1 MRKKLLQAGC
11 LLALLATSCSR
22 ERYAEVNTDPDL
34 VQVGEMNP
42 ATFFPTAPI
51 AIHANDFEAFYD
63 IHRNLEYWIGAWV
76 PIGGNGII
84 ITRFK
89 VPISAS
95 NYPYRYE
102 NLYTRESTGAGG
114 AMRELRNIIDKMA
127 PADAAKYQ
135 HMRAISYI
143 PAALA
148 AFNVTDIMGSIA
160 FSDAFK
166 ARYTTP
172 PVFKPVYDTQEA
184 LYDTLNNQLKASV
197 AALKLPAHADE
208 KFLGASDLWFRSA
221 NAAAEA
227 TNWIMAANSLR
238 MRIAMRM
245 LKRKPAAAKAI
256 IDEVLADNVGP
267 INSRAANWNFKGGP
281 NVANGGN
288 YNLAA
293 GISGQKAAVD
303 FMYKTTDPRMRMI
316 YAKVALTKADF
327 DTYKANGTIAPGEV
341 YQEYR
346 GRYTSPDAVLEND
359 KKFYFNYIFGSTAYV
374 SFINQGMFNNA
385 VGGVGSF
392 VNYPVI
398 TYADVCF
405 MRAELAARGVTN
417 EVAADWYYKGIDAS
431 AADYD
436 EWGKDAKVPGYTAV
450 TAGELTTYKTHPDI
464 VYNPA
469 KGIEQICIQQ
479 YFNFWRNPNEMWA
492 VIKRTGFPSQTGV
505 VFQAERIRSGG
516 IEAVMPRRWSLFV
529 PPVADLNY
537 DNVKKAIT
545 DMQADPELGD
555 LTDITGRVWWD
566 KK

>member
-1 MRKKLLQAGC
+1 MRKTLLQAGC

-22 ERYAEVNTDPDL
+22 EKYAEVNTDPDL
-34 VQVGEMNP
+34 VLVDKVNP
-42 ATFFPTAPI
+42 VTFFPTAPI
-51 AIHANDFEAFYD
+51 AIHCNDFEAYYD
-63 IHRNLEYWIGAWV
+63 LHRNLEYWIGAWV
-76 PIGGNGII
+76 PIGGNGVI

-89 VPISAS
+89 TPISAS
-95 NYPYRYE
+95 NFPYRYE

-114 AMRELRNIIDKMA
+114 SMREIRNIIDKMPA
-127 PADAAKYQ
+127 ADAAKYQ

-172 PVFKPVYDTQEA
+172 PVFKPAYDSQEA

-197 AALKLPAHADE
+197 AALKVPAHPSE
-208 KFLGASDLWFRSA
+208 VILGTSDLWFRSA

-227 TNWIMAANSLR
+227 TSWIMAANSLR

-267 INSRAANWNFKGGP
+267 INSRAANWSFKGGA

-288 YNLAA
+288 YGLAA

-303 FMYKTTDPRMRMI
+303 FMFKTTDPRMRMI
-316 YAKVALTKADF
+316 YAKVALTKAEF
-327 DTYKANGTIAPGEV
+327 DTYQANGTIAPGEV

-346 GRYTSPDAVLEND
+346 GRPTSPDATLEND
-359 KKFYFNYIFGSTAYV
+359 KKFYFNYIYGTTAYV
-374 SFINQGMFNNA
+374 SYINQGMFNAA
-385 VGGVGSF
+385 VGGGF
-392 VNYPVI
+392 VNFPVI

-405 MRAELAARGVTN
+405 MRAELAARGVTT

-450 TAGELTTYKTHPDI
+450 TPGELTTYKAHPDI

-479 YFNFWRNPNEMWA
+479 FFNFWRNPNEMWA
-492 VIKRTGFPSQTGV
+492 IIKRTGFPSQTGT
-505 VFQAERIRSGG
+505 VFQAEKIRNGG
-516 IEAVMPRRWSLFV
+516 IEVVMPRRWSLFV
-529 PPVADLNY
+529 PPITDFNY

-555 LTDITGRVWWD
+555 LTDVTGRVWWD

>member
-22 ERYAEVNTDPDL
+22 DKFAEVNT
-34 VQVGEMNP
+34 NP
-42 ATFFPTAPI
+42 ALVLVDKVDPVTFFPTAPI
-51 AIHANDFEAFYD
+51 AIHGNDFEAFYD

-76 PIGGNGII
+76 PIGGNGVI

-89 VPISAS
+89 TPITVSQ
-95 NYPYRYE
+95 YPYRYE
-102 NLYTRESTGAGG
+102 NLYTRESIGAGG
-114 AMRELRNIIDKMA
+114 SMREIRNIIDKM
-127 PADAAKYQ
+127 PAGEAAKYQ
-135 HMRAISYI
+135 QIRAISYI

-166 ARYTTP
+166 ARYVSSGAFTP
-172 PVFKPVYDTQEA
+172 KYDTQEA

-197 AALKLPAHADE
+197 AALKVNNGATQTV
-208 KFLGASDLWFRSA
+208 LGASDLWFRSGS
-221 NAAAEA
+221 AAVEA

-245 LKRKPAAAKAI
+245 LKRKPAAAKTI

-267 INSRAANWNFKGGP
+267 ISSRAANWNFKGGAG
-281 NVANGGN
+281 VANGGN

-303 FMYKTTDPRMRMI
+303 FMFKTTDPRMRNI
-316 YAKVALTKADF
+316 YQKVALTQADF
-327 DTYKANGTIAPGEV
+327 NTYKANGTIAAAEV
-341 YQEYR
+341 YQAYR
-346 GRYTSPDAVLEND
+346 GRPTSPDAVIEPATN
-359 KKFYFNYIFGSTAYV
+359 FYFNYIFGTTAYV
-374 SFINQGMFNNA
+374 SFIQQGMFNSA
-385 VGGVGSF
+385 VAGGL
-392 VNYPVI
+392 VNFPVI

-405 MRAELAARGVTN
+405 MRAELAARGVTA

-431 AADYD
+431 IADYD
-436 EWGKDAKVPGYTAV
+436 EWGKDAKVTDYTAFTPAEV
-450 TAGELTTYKTHPDI
+450 AAYKAHPDV
-464 VYNPA
+464 VYTPA

-505 VFQAERIRSGG
+505 VFKAEKIRNGG
-516 IEAVMPRRWSLFV
+516 VEAVMPRRWSLFV
-529 PPVADLNY
+529 PPITDFNY
-537 DNVKKAIT
+537 DNRKASI
-545 DMQADPELGD
+545 DAMMADPELGD
-555 LTDITGRVWWD
+555 LTDVTGRVWWD

>member
-1 MRKKLLQAGC
+1 MRKTLLQAGC

-22 ERYAEVNTDPDL
+22 DKFAEVNTDPDL
-34 VQVGEMNP
+34 VLVNRVDPKTM
-42 ATFFPTAPI
+42 FLTAPI
-51 AIHANDFEAFYD
+51 AIHANDFEAYYD

-76 PIGGNGII
+76 PIGGNGVI
-84 ITRFK
+84 ITRFRT
-89 VPISAS
+89 PISAS
-95 NYPYRYE
+95 NFPYRYE
-102 NLYTRESTGAGG
+102 NLYTRESIGAGG
-114 AMRELRNIIDKMA
+114 SMREIRNIVDKMSA
-127 PADAAKYQ
+127 GDGAKYQ
-135 HMRAISYI
+135 NIRAISYI

-160 FSDAFK
+160 FSDAFQ
-166 ARYTTP
+166 ARYTSP
-172 PVFKPVYDTQEA
+172 PVFTPKYDSQEA

-197 AALKLPAHADE
+197 AALKLTTGPTQE
-208 KFLGASDLWFRSA
+208 LLGASDLWFHGSG
-221 NAAAEA
+221 NEA

-267 INSRAANWNFKGGP
+267 VNSRAANWNFKGGP

-303 FMYKTTDPRMRMI
+303 FMYKTTDPRMRNI
-316 YAKVALTKADF
+316 YAKVALTQADF
-327 DTYKANGTIAPGEV
+327 NTYKANGTIAATEV

-346 GRYTSPDAVLEND
+346 GRPTSPDAAVEPD
-359 KKFYFNYIFGSTAYV
+359 KSFYFNYIFGTTAYV
-374 SFINQGMFNNA
+374 SYMHQGMFNNA
-385 VGGVGSF
+385 VNSGV
-392 VNYPVI
+392 VNFPVI

-405 MRAELAARGVTN
+405 MRAELAARGVTT
-417 EVAADWYYKGIDAS
+417 EVAADWYYKGIEAS
-431 AADYD
+431 IADYD
-436 EWGKDAKVPGYTAV
+436 EWGKDAKNPGYTAFTPAEV
-450 TAGELTTYKTHPDI
+450 TAYKNQADI

-492 VIKRTGFPSQTGV
+492 IIKRTGFPSQTGV
-505 VFQAERIRSGG
+505 VFQAEKIRNGG
-516 IEAVMPRRWSLFV
+516 VEAVMPRRWSLFV
-529 PPVADLNY
+529 PPITDLNY
-537 DNVKKAIT
+537 ANRKKSIT

-555 LTDITGRVWWD
+555 LTDVTGRVWWD